1 MTKVYTHFGVPS
13 DENRR
18 DELVRIITHSAEQ
31 LTVPELEA
39 LYYDMLTKG
48 YIK

>member
-1 MTKVYTHFGVPS
+1 MVKVFTSFGVKT

-18 DELVRIITHSAEQ
+18 DELLRIISHSAEQ
-31 LTVPELEA
+31 LTLPELEA

-48 YIK
+48 YVK